1 MGWPLN
7 LSVIWRQAPRFFRG
21 LTGYTYSEGTGPLE
35 KSAALYQ
42 KDWGA
47 TTFRVQSIH
56 KKAQILLANALDKGR
71 DGVLPLV
78 EENRSCARFW
88 LVAAPGT
95 HRSCVKT
102 SPKIQKGIVIC
113 NRDL

>member
-42 KDWGA
+42 KDPGA
-47 TTFRVQSIH
+47 TTFGVQSIH
-56 KKAQILLANALDKGR
+56 KKTLFQPANALDKGWHR
-71 DGVLPLV
+71 FLPLV
-78 EENRSCARFW
+78 AENRPHGRSRLFTARRSLKNGYHCA
-88 LVAAPGT
+88 
-95 HRSCVKT
+95 
-102 SPKIQKGIVIC
+102 PKMQKG
-113 NRDL
+113 DSHL

>member
-42 KDWGA
+42 KDFGA
-47 TTFRVQSIH
+47 TTIGVQSIH
-56 KKAQILLANALDKGR
+56 KKALFHPANALDKGWHR
-71 DGVLPLV
+71 FLPLV
-78 EENRSCARFW
+78 AENRPYRQSRLFTARRSLKNGHHCA
-88 LVAAPGT
+88 
-95 HRSCVKT
+95 
-102 SPKIQKGIVIC
+102 PKKQKG
-113 NRDL
+113 DSHL

>member
-42 KDWGA
+42 KDRGA
-47 TTFRVQSIH
+47 TTFGVQSIH
-56 KKAQILLANALDKGR
+56 KKALFQPANALDKGWHR
-71 DGVLPLV
+71 FLPLV
-78 EENRSCARFW
+78 AENHLCGRLRLFAASHRLKNRHYCA
-88 LVAAPGT
+88 
-95 HRSCVKT
+95 
-102 SPKIQKGIVIC
+102 PKMQKG
-113 NRDL
+113 DSHL

>member
-1 MGWPLN
+1 PHAQPGMGWPLN

-42 KDWGA
+42 KDRGA

-56 KKAQILLANALDKGR
+56 KNALFRPANALDKGWHR
-71 DGVLPLV
+71 FLPLV
-78 EENRSCARFW
+78 AENRLQAR
-88 LVAAPGT
+88 LAPFALST
-95 HRSCVKT
+95 AKR
-102 SPKIQKGIVIC
+102 
-113 NRDL
+113 N

>member
-42 KDWGA
+42 KDPIA
-47 TTFRVQSIH
+47 TTATVIWNAKNADFLATNACGKGYSRFR
-56 KKAQILLANALDKGR
+56 
-71 DGVLPLV
+71 PLV
-78 EENRSCARFW
+78 AE
-88 LVAAPGT
+88 
-95 HRSCVKT
+95 
-102 SPKIQKGIVIC
+102 
-113 NRDL
+113 

>member
-42 KDWGA
+42 KDWRA
-47 TTFRVQSIH
+47 TTFGVRWIN
-56 KKAQILLANALDKGR
+56 KKPVFRAPSALDKGYR
-71 DGVLPLV
+71 RRRPLV
-78 EENRSCARFW
+78 AENRS
-88 LVAAPGT
+88 
-95 HRSCVKT
+95 S
-102 SPKIQKGIVIC
+102 S
-113 NRDL
+113 

>member
-42 KDWGA
+42 KDWRA
-47 TTFRVQSIH
+47 TTFRVNRLD
-56 KKAQILLANALDKGR
+56 KNPAFLASSALDKGSR
-71 DGVLPLV
+71 
-78 EENRSCARFW
+78 R
-88 LVAAPGT
+88 
-95 HRSCVKT
+95 
-102 SPKIQKGIVIC
+102 
-113 NRDL
+113 

>member
-42 KDWGA
+42 KDRGA
-47 TTFRVQSIH
+47 TTIDVQSTG
-56 KKAQILLANALDKGR
+56 KKVLFPAADALDKGWR
-71 DGVLPLV
+71 
-78 EENRSCARFW
+78 EF
-88 LVAAPGT
+88 
-95 HRSCVKT
+95 
-102 SPKIQKGIVIC
+102 
-113 NRDL
+113 

>member
-42 KDWGA
+42 KDRGA
-47 TTFRVQSIH
+47 TTIGVQSIG
-56 KKAQILLANALDKGR
+56 KRAIFSAADALDKGC
-71 DGVLPLV
+71 GQ
-78 EENRSCARFW
+78 F
-88 LVAAPGT
+88 
-95 HRSCVKT
+95 
-102 SPKIQKGIVIC
+102 
-113 NRDL
+113 

>member
-42 KDWGA
+42 KDRGA
-47 TTFRVQSIH
+47 TTIGVQSIG
-56 KKAQILLANALDKGR
+56 KKAFFRPAVPLNKGWR
-71 DGVLPLV
+71 RFLPLV
-78 EENRSCARFW
+78 AENHRHGRFR
-88 LVAAPGT
+88 LFPA
-95 HRSCVKT
+95 
-102 SPKIQKGIVIC
+102 
-113 NRDL
+113 

>member
-42 KDWGA
+42 KDFRA
-47 TTFRVQSIH
+47 TTFGVQTIH
-56 KKAQILLANALDKGR
+56 KKALFQPANGLDKGWHR
-71 DGVLPLV
+71 FLPLV
-78 EENRSCARFW
+78 AENHPCGCFRF
-88 LVAAPGT
+88 LAAP
-95 HRSCVKT
+95 RSLKNGHYCA
-102 SPKIQKGIVIC
+102 PKMQKG
-113 NRDL
+113 DSHL

>member
-42 KDWGA
+42 KDPIA
-47 TTFRVQSIH
+47 TTIGVKRVFKNPGIT
-56 KKAQILLANALDKGR
+56 APDALDKGYR
-71 DGVLPLV
+71 
-78 EENRSCARFW
+78 W
-88 LVAAPGT
+88 
-95 HRSCVKT
+95 
-102 SPKIQKGIVIC
+102 
-113 NRDL
+113 

>member
-42 KDWGA
+42 KDLGA
-47 TTFRVQSIH
+47 TT
-56 KKAQILLANALDKGR
+56 
-71 DGVLPLV
+71 
-78 EENRSCARFW
+78 AR
-88 LVAAPGT
+88 
-95 HRSCVKT
+95 
-102 SPKIQKGIVIC
+102 VIC
-113 NRDL
+113 LCRESATSRAERLRQRLAKLVTARRGIRFFSTPTGSDASMGW

>member
-42 KDWGA
+42 KDRRA
-47 TTFRVQSIH
+47 TTFCVRGVDKNRVFQALS
-56 KKAQILLANALDKGR
+56 ALDKGC
-71 DGVLPLV
+71 G
-78 EENRSCARFW
+78 
-88 LVAAPGT
+88 GY
-95 HRSCVKT
+95 
-102 SPKIQKGIVIC
+102 
-113 NRDL
+113 

>member
-47 TTFRVQSIH
+47 TTFRVH
-56 KKAQILLANALDKGR
+56 GLDKNPVFLAPSALDKGYR
-71 DGVLPLV
+71 
-78 EENRSCARFW
+78 R
-88 LVAAPGT
+88 
-95 HRSCVKT
+95 
-102 SPKIQKGIVIC
+102 
-113 NRDL
+113 